1 MSILPRQSD
10 YPSFPDFDKHYDGY
24 CKFFLYGDTK
34 DKIPDNIK
42 IFNKVGLAYGFVID
56 NAYIIDIRNN
66 VEFLLTA
73 VIYSNPNETM
83 NDDDYD
89 YEKISIPFLAGLGRK
104 VYELE
109 LKRYKKVFPDL
120 QFFKNF

>member
-1 MSILPRQSD
+1 M
-10 YPSFPDFDKHYDGY
+10 
-24 CKFFLYGDTK
+24 
-34 DKIPDNIK
+34 
-42 IFNKVGLAYGFVID
+42 ID

-89 YEKISIPFLAGLGRK
+89 YEKTSIPFLASLGRK
-104 VYELE
+104 IYDLE
-109 LKRYKKVFPDL
+109 LKRYKKVLPDFQL
-120 QFFKNF
+120 FKNL